1 MIKLF
6 KGSDYETFQK
16 ELLKN
21 DVDASKI
28 QKLISDGIDINQIDE
43 KGRTILFSLVAK
55 RKIEAIRILLNNGID
70 INIEDSYGRTVLAEA
85 VSKGDGMMIRF
96 LLDNG
101 ASVNHKNSSN
111 RTILQ
116 DVALE
121 GDFKVFRI
129 LLNYNPDFNLK
140 DNYNKTVLFDAVDGG
155 NVNIVKEVI
164 HNIEDINLTDENKQT
179 VLYNSVLKEDT
190 EVAETLILNGI
201 DINHRDKFGQNIL
214 FNAILLGEENIDLI
228 KLLVKKG
235 INLNDVDNSNKT
247 ILDEILHILD
257 LQKMKK
263 RDLEGK
269 YTLVT
274 PERTYLGIVSFL
286 IESGLLVDKFDEKG
300 NTTLSKEID
309 KKNYE
314 HVQFLLESGAN
325 INVQDENG
333 KTILFREILKGHS
346 NLRMITFLIKNEA
359 DIEIKDNEERGVF
372 DYLIEKVIK
381 NTHISEDDEEEP
393 KNYFVLLKKLLPLRP
408 KLDKPRSDGK
418 TVLFDAVVH
427 NNFELIRLLLNYGM
441 NPNVVDREG
450 NTPLSVLVDDGL
462 SLTIKEAKEKFLE
475 RLVFFLK
482 FRVNVDQ
489 QDFEGKTVY
498 HKAVIANNL
507 EVVEKLLTKKA
518 DLGIK
523 DKQGRTALHHTQ
535 WNGNYK
541 IARWLI
547 AAGANMN
554 QPDNA
559 GFTLLNYAAIFGH
572 IKLVVALIASGVLM
586 YNKNPKSK
594 KVAQF
599 FKDREKNLQKLLN
612 SNIGDD
618 KMRRSVNEVAENLMK
633 EVNEVL
639 EGK

>member
-6 KGSDYETFQK
+6 KGSDNETFQK

-21 DVDASKI
+21 DIDPNKI
-28 QKLISDGIDINQIDE
+28 QKLIGGGIDINQRDE
-43 KGRTILFSLVAK
+43 KGRTVLFNLVAK
-55 RKIEAIRILLNNGID
+55 RKIDAIKVLLANGID
-70 INIEDSYGRTVLAEA
+70 INIEDDYGKTVLAEA

-140 DNYNKTVLFDAVDGG
+140 DNYNKTVLFDAVAGG

-164 HNIEDINLTDENKQT
+164 NNIENINLLDENNQT

-201 DINHRDKFGQNIL
+201 DINHRDKYGQNIL
-214 FNAILLGEENIDLI
+214 FNAVLLGEENIELVKLLI
-228 KLLVKKG
+228 KKDV
-235 INLNDVDNSNKT
+235 NLNDVDNGNKS
-247 ILDEILHILD
+247 ILDEILYILD
-257 LQKMKK
+257 LQKGKLK
-263 RDLEGK
+263 DLEGK
-269 YTLVT
+269 YNLVKK
-274 PERTYLGIVSFL
+274 EKRYLNLVSLL
-286 IESGLLVDKFDEKG
+286 IENGLLVDKFDDEG
-300 NTTLSKEID
+300 NTTLSKEVD
-309 KKNYE
+309 KKNYK
-314 HVQFLLESGAN
+314 HIQFLIESGAN
-325 INVQDENG
+325 VNVRDENG
-333 KTILFREILKGHS
+333 RTLLYKELLKGHP
-346 NLRMITFLIKNEA
+346 NLKMITFLIKNEA
-359 DIEIKDNEERGVF
+359 DIENRDNEERTVV
-372 DYLIEKVIK
+372 DILIEKIIK
-381 NTHISEDDEEEP
+381 TSHLDEEDKDEP
-393 KNYFVLLKKLLPLRP
+393 KNYFLLLKKLLPLRP
-408 KLDKPRSDGK
+408 KLDKPRSDGR
-418 TVLFDAVVH
+418 TVLFDVITH
-427 NNFELIRLLLNYGM
+427 NNFELIKLLLNYGVS
-441 NPNVVDREG
+441 PNVVDRDG
-450 NTPLSVLVDDGL
+450 NTPLSVLVEDGL
-462 SLTIKEAKEKFLE
+462 QLKIKEAKEKFLE

-489 QDFEGKTVY
+489 QDLEGKTVY

-507 EVVEKLLTKKA
+507 EVIEKLLTKKA

-554 QPDNA
+554 EPDNA

-572 IKLVVALIASGVLM
+572 VKLVVALVASGVLM
-586 YNKNPKSK
+586 YNKNPKSR

-599 FKDREKNLQKLLN
+599 FKDREKNLEKLLK
-612 SNIGDD
+612 SNISDD
-618 KMRRSVNEVAENLMK
+618 KMHRSLK
-633 EVNEVL
+633 EVSDNLKKEVKEVL
-639 EGK
+639 QG

>member
-1 MIKLF
+1 MLKLF
-6 KGSDYETFQK
+6 KGSDYDTFQK

-21 DVDASKI
+21 DVDANKI
-28 QKLISDGIDINQIDE
+28 QKLISGGIDINRRDD
-43 KGRTILFSLVAK
+43 KGRTVLFPLVAK
-55 RKIEAIRILLNNGID
+55 RKIEAIKILLKNGID
-70 INIEDSYGRTVLAEA
+70 MNIEDEYGKTVLAEA

-129 LLNYNPDFNLK
+129 LLNYKPDFNLK

-164 HNIEDINLTDENKQT
+164 NNIDDINLTDENNQT
-179 VLYNSVLKEDT
+179 VLYSSVLKEDT
-190 EVAETLILNGI
+190 EVAETLVLNGI
-201 DINHRDKFGQNIL
+201 DINHRDIHGQNIL
-214 FNAILLGEENIDLI
+214 FNAVLLGEQNIDLI
-228 KLLVKKG
+228 KLLIKKD
-235 INLNDVDNSNKT
+235 INLNDVDKRNKT
-247 ILDEILHILD
+247 VLDEILNILD
-257 LQKMKK
+257 LQKVKK
-263 RDLEGK
+263 KDFEGK
-269 YTLVT
+269 YTLVRND
-274 PERTYLGIVSFL
+274 RTYLGIVTLL
-286 IESGLLVDKFDEKG
+286 IENGLLIDKFDDEG

-309 KKNYE
+309 KKNYA
-314 HVQFLLESGAN
+314 HIQFLLDSGAN
-325 INVQDENG
+325 VNVRDENG
-333 KTILFREILKGHS
+333 KTVLYKEILKGHP

-359 DIEIKDNEERGVF
+359 DIENRDNEEKSAI
-372 DYLIEKVIK
+372 DYLIDKVIK
-381 NTHISEDDEEEP
+381 TSHLNEDEEDEP
-393 KNYFVLLKKLLPLRP
+393 KNYFLLLKKILPLRP
-408 KLDKPRSDGK
+408 KLDNPRSDGR
-418 TVLFDAVVH
+418 TVLFDVVIH

-441 NPNVVDREG
+441 NPNVVDRDG
-450 NTPLSVLVDDGL
+450 NTPLSVLIDDGL
-462 SLTIKEAKEKFLE
+462 RLTIKEAKEKFLE

-489 QDFEGKTVY
+489 QDLEGKTVY
-498 HKAVIANNL
+498 HKAVIANSL

-554 QPDNA
+554 EPDNA

-572 IKLVVALIASGVLM
+572 VKLVIALVASGVLM
-586 YNKNPKSK
+586 YNKNPKSR

-612 SNIGDD
+612 SNISDD
-618 KMRRSVNEVAENLMK
+618 KMRRSLEEVSDNLKK
-633 EVNEVL
+633 EINEVL
-639 EGK
+639 QG